1 MADVCPPS
9 ENDPSLPPSST
20 DINFMRDDIASIHR
34 HLVYGCINYSYRVYT
49 AVPFPGPFLF
59 PPPVAVACSCN
70 ASVGRSTAGRY
81 NLRAI
86 RDLKEGG
93 AFHLRAVY
101 NSLARFRAYPL
112 HTSLSFAVLS
122 PRQSNGQAEQSR
134 AEQRQSRAWVARARA
149 TNSMADWFA
158 SSATRSSDLGP
169 LIQGQLIHW
178 GKIVCLRGRKLV
190 LSIGSKCKW

>member
-49 AVPFPGPFLF
+49 AVLFPGPFLF

-112 HTSLSFAVLS
+112 HTLLSTLCCIKSAS
-122 PRQSNGQAEQSR
+122 EQRAGRAEQSR
-134 AEQRQSRAWVARARA
+134 AEAEQSRGRSGARYQFNGR
-149 TNSMADWFA
+149 
-158 SSATRSSDLGP
+158 
-169 LIQGQLIHW
+169 LI
-178 GKIVCLRGRKLV
+178 RK
-190 LSIGSKCKW
+190 